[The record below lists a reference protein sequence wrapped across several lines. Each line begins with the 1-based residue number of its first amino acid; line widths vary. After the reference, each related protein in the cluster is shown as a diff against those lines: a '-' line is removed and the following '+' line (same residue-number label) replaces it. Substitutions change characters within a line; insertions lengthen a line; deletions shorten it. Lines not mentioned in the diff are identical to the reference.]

1 MQVSQLLASR
11 NFQRHSG
18 PVLESL
24 SLQPDNETCFNFDA
38 SPEAYPVRPSSCLA
52 QRDWRLPVLVVI
64 LPKTCL
70 HRPVSSTGI
79 TWHTMLCP

>member
-24 SLQPDNETCFNFDA
+24 SLQPDNGTCFNFDA
-38 SPEAYPVRPSSCLA
+38 SPEAYPVRPSSCLHSMTDDY
-52 QRDWRLPVLVVI
+52 QYWSSSCQNPV
-64 LPKTCL
+64 C
-70 HRPVSSTGI
+70 TG
-79 TWHTMLCP
+79 L